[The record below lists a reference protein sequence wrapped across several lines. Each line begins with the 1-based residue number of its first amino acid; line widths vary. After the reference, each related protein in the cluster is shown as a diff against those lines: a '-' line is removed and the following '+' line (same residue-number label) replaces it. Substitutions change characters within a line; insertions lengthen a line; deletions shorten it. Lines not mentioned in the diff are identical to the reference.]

1 MLKNII
7 PSRTRIKVLQL
18 LFHNPNE
25 NYYLRKIVR
34 EIDEE
39 VNAVKREMD
48 ILEREKLV
56 IKERRLNKVFF
67 TLNKQY
73 QFYDEFLRIFTKS
86 DPFAQ
91 AILHILPKLGR
102 VKFIALS
109 TKYSKRQSIKED
121 EVYVLFVGLIVV
133 PEVQTLISEAEKQ
146 FGREINYTVMNEEE
160 FLFRKRNN
168 DPFLWRFLRQP
179 KVMLVGAE
187 DELLK

>member
-18 LFHNPNE
+18 LFHNPTE
-25 NYYLRKIVR
+25 NYYLRRVVR

-39 VNAVKREMD
+39 VNAVKREFD
-48 ILEREKLV
+48 ILEKEKV
-56 IKERRLNKVFF
+56 VTRERRLNKVFYS
-67 TLNKQY
+67 LNKQY
-73 QFYDEFLRIFTKS
+73 DFYDEFLRIFTKS

-91 AILHILPKLGR
+91 AIYHALPKLGK

-109 TKYSKRQSIKED
+109 TKYSKRLPIKED
-121 EVYVLFVGLIVV
+121 EVYVIFVGLIVV
-133 PEVQTLISEAEKQ
+133 PEVELLITEAEKQ
-146 FGREINYTVMNEEE
+146 FGREINFTVMNEDE
-160 FLFRKRNN
+160 FVFRKRNT

-179 KVMLVGAE
+179 KVMLVGSE